1 MLWKTK
7 MMSWKNL
14 NLVAESFD
22 FTTIFFTNY
31 YYFVQFGGFLSIQ
44 FKGFYI
50 NYAVTLKKRERREGK

>member
-1 MLWKTK
+1 
-7 MMSWKNL
+7 MMFWRNL

-31 YYFVQFGGFLSIQ
+31 YYFVQFGVFLSIQ

-50 NYAVTLKKRERREGK
+50 NYAVTLKKERKERG